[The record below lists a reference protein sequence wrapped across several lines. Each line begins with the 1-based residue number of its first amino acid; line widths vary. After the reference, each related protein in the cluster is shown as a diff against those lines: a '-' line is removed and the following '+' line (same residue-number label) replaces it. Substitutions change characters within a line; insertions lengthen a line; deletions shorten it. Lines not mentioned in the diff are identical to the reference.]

1 MTCTSIR
8 QVESQLFVEP
18 GAAPHTFDSSSERWE
33 FVTETLQGAG
43 TLLESQTT
51 LGTRFAD
58 VAQTRKGI
66 KTYGGDIVFEPTKT
80 WFDAWLPRILGANES
95 TDVFAVAE
103 TLQAFGVMVYRTYIT
118 PTYSNCYVNRLS
130 LRGSVGQLMQAT
142 VNVMGMS
149 GSTGSK
155 PTVAL
160 TYSDA
165 GDMPYAFSDGTLTLA
180 GTSIPFTDIELTIE
194 NNLIVKHTNGV
205 DPTSICPGKA
215 RIMLRVK
222 VDPNQTAVI
231 DVVQSVATTG
241 ITGVFALTN
250 GIASTTFTFGKLV
263 KPDSQ
268 VTINSTSGIDFDIE
282 LEAKKNNSTAILSV
296 TNEDTA

>member
-1 MTCTSIR
+1 MTCTTIR
-8 QVESQLFVEP
+8 QVEAELFVEP
-18 GAAPHTFDSSSERWE
+18 GASPHTFDSSSERWE
-33 FVTETLQGAG
+33 FITETLQGAG
-43 TLLESQTT
+43 TLLDSQST

-80 WFDAWLPRILGANES
+80 WFDSWLPRILGANES

-103 TLQAFGVMVYRTYIT
+103 TLQTFGVMVYRKAIT
-118 PTYSNCYVNRLS
+118 PTYSDCYVNRFS

-142 VNVMGMS
+142 VNIAGMS

-155 PTVAL
+155 PSKTL
-160 TYSDA
+160 SYSDA

-180 GTSIPFTDIELTIE
+180 ATAINFTDIELTIE
-194 NNLIVKHTNGV
+194 NNLIVKHTNSV
-205 DPTSICPGKA
+205 DPSSICPGRS

-222 VDPNQTAVI
+222 VDPNSTAVI
-231 DVVQSVATTG
+231 DVVQSVLTTG
-241 ITGVFALTN
+241 IAGVFTLTN

-268 VTINSTSGIDFDIE
+268 LTINSTSGIDFDIE